1 MSISAGNPKTP
12 TLDDLAS
19 DALDLRNA
27 TVVTRIVLDHCLAM
41 TRRDEGATYKTFNLL
56 PQQLEA
62 MTYSMLRLEAMSEA
76 LADAIE
82 SYQTAGAQS

>member
-1 MSISAGNPKTP
+1 MLG
-12 TLDDLAS
+12 DD
-19 DALDLRNA
+19 
-27 TVVTRIVLDHCLAM
+27 TK
-41 TRRDEGATYKTFNLL
+41 DEGATYKTFNLL